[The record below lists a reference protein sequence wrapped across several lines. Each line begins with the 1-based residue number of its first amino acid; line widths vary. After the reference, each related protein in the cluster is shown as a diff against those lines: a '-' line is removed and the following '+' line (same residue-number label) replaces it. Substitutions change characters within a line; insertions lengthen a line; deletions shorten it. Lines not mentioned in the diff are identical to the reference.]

1 MELVTILTAPTMNN
15 EARTTYINQVLFG
28 LELAEGAGFISGLDG
43 SGILL
48 VPLKANG
55 IGVNDSISQ
64 T

>member
-1 MELVTILTAPTMNN
+1 MLTAPTMNN
-15 EARTTYINQVLFG
+15 EARTTYISQVLFEF
-28 LELAEGAGFISGLDG
+28 ELAEGAGFFSGFDG

-48 VPLKANG
+48 VPLKAKG